1 MEFIRFKN
9 DDGIYAVNLTVVSEH
24 VLSMEFEKKIP
35 ENYLAGF
42 YQLNKNNNIVEVT
55 YEDFNTLY
63 RAYKDKPLTVE
74 VSDDG
79 TVYVEPEP
87 VKPIVKFYCGIG
99 GTLKGDITQSVNDFS
114 ELIVPTP
121 TPDENYKFVGWTPEI
136 PKSGEVDAA
145 GKNFTAI
152 FEYVPTLDEVKT
164 SKIAELSSACQ
175 AAIEN
180 GVDIEVDGVT
190 EHFSYKSSEDQS
202 NIKELF
208 DTVATTGLAVFYHC
222 DGGDCKLYT
231 PEQIFNLYGSCA
243 LNKTSQETYFNQLR
257 GYIGTLE
264 TKEEVTKISFGV
276 TKLTGKYLETYN
288 AAMAQAKKIF
298 DAVVAKTIS
307 ANSTEGE

>member
-42 YQLNKNNNIVEVT
+42 YQLNKNNNIVEGT

-74 VSDDG
+74 VSNDG

-152 FEYVPTLDEVKT
+152 FEYVPTLDEVKA

-243 LNKTSQETYFNQLR
+243 LNKPLR
-257 GYIGTLE
+257 
-264 TKEEVTKISFGV
+264 
-276 TKLTGKYLETYN
+276 KLTLTSLEVIL
-288 AAMAQAKKIF
+288 ALWKPKKKLQKF
-298 DAVVAKTIS
+298 PSV
-307 ANSTEGE
+307 